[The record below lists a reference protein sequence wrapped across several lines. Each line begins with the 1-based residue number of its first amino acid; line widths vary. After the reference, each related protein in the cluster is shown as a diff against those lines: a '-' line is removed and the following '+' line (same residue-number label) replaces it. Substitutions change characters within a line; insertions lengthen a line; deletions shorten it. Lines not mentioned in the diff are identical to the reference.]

1 MIVDMSSLSAAKF
14 AVCRLQTFKDQWV
27 ICKIISFSFYLVS
40 FWLSSLT
47 NLSQSSSKAS
57 QPDLH
62 VQAALQTA
70 SVSQPYFS
78 VRVTQQPIL
87 APQTAP
93 NMQATQ
99 YPALGP
105 KQAPHVQ
112 ATQQLA

>member
-1 MIVDMSSLSAAKF
+1 M
-14 AVCRLQTFKDQWV
+14 
-27 ICKIISFSFYLVS
+27 
-40 FWLSSLT
+40 
-47 NLSQSSSKAS
+47 
-57 QPDLH
+57 
-62 VQAALQTA
+62 QAALQTA

-112 ATQQLA
+112 ATQQLALAPQPQQQFPQPVWRRQ